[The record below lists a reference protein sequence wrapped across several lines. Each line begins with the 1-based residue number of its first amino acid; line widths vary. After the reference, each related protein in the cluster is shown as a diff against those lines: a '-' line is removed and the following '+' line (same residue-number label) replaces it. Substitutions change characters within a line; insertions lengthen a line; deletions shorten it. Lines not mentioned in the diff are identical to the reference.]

1 MDIDDLRREAIRCRN
16 LGSRKGEG
24 TDADWYR
31 ARGVRLTEAVDAM
44 AAADSAAEL
53 ENALP

>member
-16 LGSRKGEG
+16 LGNRKGEG

-31 ARGVRLTEAVDAM
+31 DRGVRLTEAVDAM
-44 AAADSAAEL
+44 AADSAAEP